1 MSTRLANRIFLILT
15 VVALMLIPL
24 LSTTLRAQQNQE
36 QTPYYDPRY
45 ENLNQEQPPTTQQNR
60 ELPATAGESPLLGLV
75 GVFFLTGAAGLRL
88 ATRA

>member
-24 LSTTLRAQQNQE
+24 LDTTLRAQQNQE

-45 ENLNQEQPPTTQQNR
+45 ENLNQEQPTTQQNR
-60 ELPATAGESPLLGLV
+60 ELPATAGESPLLGLI